1 MTVKKLK
8 SNGEYFMPITKNRG
22 KKENCHATLR
32 INSVEFE
39 AKYLF
44 VREIAPLPI
53 PKSEI

>member
-1 MTVKKLK
+1 
-8 SNGEYFMPITKNRG
+8 MPITKNRG